1 MAKMNA
7 NRIVSGASKFI
18 NSTKKLS
25 PTPKKTCPL
34 ESVEAKKLTAFLYI
48 KRLTFLHIP
57 NERKA
62 TAKQIVELKKQG
74 LQKGACDYLVFLP
87 GKVLAIE
94 LKRQDKSK
102 SKLSIEQ
109 KLFLEK
115 LAKFDYIKASVCYGA
130 DEAIKFINKEIK
142 NGNN

>member
-1 MAKMNA
+1 MAKTNA
-7 NRIVSGASKFI
+7 NRIVLGARS
-18 NSTKKLS
+18 NNHNHLLS
-25 PTPKKTCPL
+25 PAKHTQPPCPL
-34 ESVEAKKLTAFLYI
+34 ESAEAKKLTSFLYI
-48 KRLTFLHIP
+48 KGLTFLHIP

-62 TAKQIVELKKQG
+62 TARQIAELKKQG

-102 SKLSIEQ
+102 SKLSTEQ

-115 LAKFDYIKASVCYGA
+115 LAKFGYVKAAVCYGA
-130 DEAIKFINKEIK
+130 DEAINLINSEIE
-142 NGNN
+142 